1 MLLQEA
7 HQLLF
12 CCVAGIEPDF
22 SDDIKSIQPD
32 PLGSIMVAESVGR
45 LNLRTVITVVVVRHV
60 KRFVNLSQ
68 SGRSYR
74 FSEQQ
79 ISLNIG

>member
-12 CCVAGIEPDF
+12 GCVARIEPDF

-32 PLGSIMVAESVGR
+32 PFRAIMIAESMRR
-45 LNLRTVITVVVVRHV
+45 LDLRTVITVVIVRHV

-68 SGRSYR
+68 SGQSY
-74 FSEQQ
+74 
-79 ISLNIG
+79 